1 MNKRVVLRTGE
12 ALIQLGAAT
21 VQDIEMA
28 LAAQRRMAD
37 AGDPARIG
45 EIVVR
50 MGLADWGDVEKAVLA
65 TGNSSSGI
73 NNIHLPPELIRRLR
87 IMPVEIRDRKL
98 YYAPIQSLVPID
110 EAELTSAAQAAG
122 FPVDAV
128 AVHPK
133 SREEVARWVDRVTH
147 VDHKLVQEEA
157 DLLCRDTHD
166 APLMQRFIDHVFH
179 DALQGRASDVHFE
192 RSNESLYCWISY
204 RIDGVL
210 RRRISMTQSVM
221 GAVCTRLKILAGLD
235 ISEARRPQD
244 GRAAVKFSSRTID
257 LRISSVPDHDGET
270 IVVRMLDQH
279 QIHKLDSVFRR
290 HRFVLERMRAL
301 AEIRLKS
308 GGIVLVTG
316 PTGQG
321 KSTTLAALMWAM
333 PRTMLKVMSIEDP
346 VETQIPFVHQSAIN
360 IPAGNSFSSLLR
372 AFMRQDPDV
381 MMVGEIRD
389 SETAQEFLRGSET
402 GHLMLST

>member
-210 RRRISMTQSVM
+210 RRRITMT
-221 GAVCTRLKILAGLD
+221 
-235 ISEARRPQD
+235 
-244 GRAAVKFSSRTID
+244 
-257 LRISSVPDHDGET
+257 
-270 IVVRMLDQH
+270 
-279 QIHKLDSVFRR
+279 
-290 HRFVLERMRAL
+290 
-301 AEIRLKS
+301 
-308 GGIVLVTG
+308 
-316 PTGQG
+316 
-321 KSTTLAALMWAM
+321 
-333 PRTMLKVMSIEDP
+333 
-346 VETQIPFVHQSAIN
+346 
-360 IPAGNSFSSLLR
+360 
-372 AFMRQDPDV
+372 
-381 MMVGEIRD
+381 
-389 SETAQEFLRGSET
+389 
-402 GHLMLST
+402 